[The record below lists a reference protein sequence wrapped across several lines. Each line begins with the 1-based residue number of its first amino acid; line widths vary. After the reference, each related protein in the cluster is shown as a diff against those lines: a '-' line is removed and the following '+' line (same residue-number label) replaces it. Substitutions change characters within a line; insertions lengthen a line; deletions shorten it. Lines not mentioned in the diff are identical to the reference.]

1 MIRRAA
7 ELLGEVV
14 NRIFPMPPPPMV
26 PNLPP
31 ANTLAELE
39 ADIDVWERNH
49 PEPPLAEWEKELV
62 RPALRRAARGR
73 AEKDIAAIASAIL
86 RGHGVIA
93 APIFGDQ
100 IAQAIL
106 DRFDIEPSN
115 T

>member
-7 ELLGEVV
+7 RLLGEVV

-62 RPALRRAARGR
+62 REVARGR